1 MSTFEH
7 DAVIVTLASRASD
20 QVRSGLKEL
29 HAGNL
34 LAAEVFLNAAAATMQ
49 SLVVLLETPQPVKP
63 FRRLVVVGTAAAPH
77 DPELLPWME
86 TTHGDDPDAA

>member
-1 MSTFEH
+1 MIGP
-7 DAVIVTLASRASD
+7 DVIRRIADEVIAQITMGCKAYRAGDSLN
-20 QVRSGLKEL
+20 GEL
-29 HAGNL
+29 HLSLANVAL
-34 LAAEVFLNAAAATMQ
+34 LKLQ
-49 SLVVLLETPQPVKP
+49 RLLDEPPAKP

>member
-1 MSTFEH
+1 MIAP
-7 DAVIVTLASRASD
+7 DVIRRIADEVIAQITMGCKAYRAGD
-20 QVRSGLKEL
+20 VLSGEL
-29 HAGNL
+29 HMSLGQTALLNL
-34 LAAEVFLNAAAATMQ
+34 Q
-49 SLVVLLETPQPVKP
+49 RLLDEPPAKP